1 MTVLL
6 IILVMVALFNIPDL
20 ARKKLWKELWV
31 YCVLYAIVMTVVVLQ
46 NFGINVPSLVKGAMF
61 LMKNILHIGYE

>member
-1 MTVLL
+1 
-6 IILVMVALFNIPDL
+6 MVALFNIPGL
-20 ARKKLWKELWV
+20 ARKQLWKELWV

-61 LMKNILHIGYE
+61 LMENILHIGYE